1 VRRLFILLG
10 APDYGLTGGCAFLL
24 AASTALAASFFISSI
39 FIASAFMA
47 SAGADDVVEG
57 VVVVVGAGAGV
68 GSGAGAGAGAGAGVG
83 AGGGGVSFLPQAA
96 SATTIIEASNSDLFI
111 LYEPFMVVR

>member
-1 VRRLFILLG
+1 
-10 APDYGLTGGCAFLL
+10 LL

-39 FIASAFMA
+39 FIASA
-47 SAGADDVVEG
+47 GADDVVEG
-57 VVVVVGAGAGV
+57 VVVVVGAGAGAGV
-68 GSGAGAGAGAGAGVG
+68 GAGAGAGAVAGAGVG

>member
-1 VRRLFILLG
+1 M
-10 APDYGLTGGCAFLL
+10 L

-39 FIASAFMA
+39 FIASAFIA

-68 GSGAGAGAGAGAGVG
+68 GVGAGAGAGAGVG
-83 AGGGGVSFLPQAA
+83 AGGGVSFLPQAA
-96 SATTIIEASNSDLFI
+96 SATTIIEASKSDLFI